1 MTRGA
6 DIRLVQRDEF
16 QQRLTSVAEATERML
31 ERLLSDDLLPGE
43 LARPARFMD
52 AMRYATL
59 AGGKRLRPFLMVETA
74 RFFGIEGDGVL
85 RAACALEMIHC
96 YSLVH
101 DDLPAMDDDDLR
113 RGRPTTHK
121 AYDEATAILVGDGL
135 LTYAFDVT
143 ADPATHLDPAVR
155 AELVLLL
162 ARNAGI
168 GGMVGG
174 QMLDLEAEA
183 STTPHTPETVIHVQA
198 MKTGALLHHAVIAGA
213 IFGGADAVSRAA
225 ISRYGQALGA
235 AFQVADDILDVEADE
250 VALGKKAGKDAGR
263 NKATLVAAL
272 GLEAARA
279 RRDRLADEAI
289 AALDSIPRFVRPYDF
304 KAADILRDAA
314 RFAVER
320 KS

>member
-1 MTRGA
+1 MMRTAGTSGF
-6 DIRLVQRDEF
+6 DERLAA
-16 QQRLTSVAEATERML
+16 VAEATERML
-31 ERLLSDDLLPGE
+31 ETLLADAPLPGE
-43 LARPARFMD
+43 IARPAPFME
-52 AMRYATL
+52 AMRYASL
-59 AGGKRLRPFLMVETA
+59 GGGKRLRPFLMVESA
-74 RFFGIEGDGVL
+74 RLFGADGDGVL

-121 AYDEATAILVGDGL
+121 AFDEATAILAGDGL

-143 ADPATHLDPAVR
+143 ADPATHPDPAVR
-155 AELVLLL
+155 AELVLQL
-162 ARNAGI
+162 ARHAGL

-174 QMLDLEAEA
+174 QVLDLAAES
-183 STTPHTPETVIHVQA
+183 STAPHTADEVIRIQS
-198 MKTGALLHHAVIAGA
+198 MKTGALLHYAVLAGA
-213 IFGGADAVSRAA
+213 LFGGADGEARTAM
-225 ISRYGQALGA
+225 SRYGKAIGA
-235 AFQVADDILDVEADE
+235 AFQVADDILDVEADTA
-250 VALGKKAGKDAGR
+250 ALGKKAGKDADR

-289 AALDSIPRFVRPYDF
+289 AALDAFPEGREAEV
-304 KAADILRDAA
+304 LRRAA

>member
-1 MTRGA
+1 MTRWSEGSDFA
-6 DIRLVQRDEF
+6 DRLG
-16 QQRLTSVAEATERML
+16 SVAEATEHML
-31 ERLLSDDLLPGE
+31 QRLLADAPLPGE
-43 LARPARFMD
+43 IARPTRFMD
-52 AMRYATL
+52 AMRYASL
-59 AGGKRLRPFLMVETA
+59 AGGKRLRPFLLVESA
-74 RFFGIEGDGVL
+74 RLFGSEGDGVL

-143 ADPATHLDPAVR
+143 ADEATHPDPAVR
-155 AELVLLL
+155 AELVLQL
-162 ARNAGI
+162 ARHSGL

-174 QMLDLEAEA
+174 QMFDLEAETK
-183 STTPHTPETVIHVQA
+183 TTPHQPDEVIRIQS
-198 MKTGALLHHAVIAGA
+198 MKTGALLHYAVLAGA
-213 IFGGADAVSRAA
+213 IVGGADAAA
-225 ISRYGQALGA
+225 KAAMSRYGVAVGA
-235 AFQVADDILDVEADE
+235 AFQVADDILDVVADPA
-250 VALGKKAGKDAGR
+250 ALGKATGKDANR

-272 GLEAARA
+272 GLDAARK
-279 RRDRLADEAI
+279 RRDRLAEEAI
-289 AALDSIPRFVRPYDF
+289 AALDAIPQGHH
-304 KAADILRDAA
+304 ADVLKDAA

>member
-1 MTRGA
+1 MTRWA
-6 DIRLVQRDEF
+6 ESSDF
-16 QQRLTSVAEATERML
+16 QDRLTFVAEATERML
-31 ERLLSDDLLPGE
+31 ESLLSPQPLPGE
-43 LARPARFMD
+43 TVRPARFLE
-52 AMRYATL
+52 AMRYASL

-74 RFFGIEGDGVL
+74 RLFGVEGQGVL
-85 RAACALEMIHC
+85 RAAAALEMIHC

-101 DDLPAMDDDDLR
+101 DDLPALDNDDLR

-143 ADPATHLDPAVR
+143 ADPETHSDPAVR
-155 AELVLLL
+155 IALVLSL
-162 ARNAGI
+162 ARHAGI

-174 QMLDLEAEA
+174 QVLDIEAEI
-183 STTPHTPETVIHVQA
+183 STVPHQAEDVIRLQS
-198 MKTGALLHHAVIAGA
+198 MKTGALLHYAVVAGA
-213 IFGGADAVSRAA
+213 MFGKADAATMKA
-225 ISRYGQALGA
+225 ISLYGQAIGA

-250 VALGKKAGKDAGR
+250 VALGKKAGKDADR

-272 GLEAARA
+272 GLEGARK

-289 AALDSIPRFVRPYDF
+289 AALDAIPHG
-304 KAADILRDAA
+304 AHADILKEAA